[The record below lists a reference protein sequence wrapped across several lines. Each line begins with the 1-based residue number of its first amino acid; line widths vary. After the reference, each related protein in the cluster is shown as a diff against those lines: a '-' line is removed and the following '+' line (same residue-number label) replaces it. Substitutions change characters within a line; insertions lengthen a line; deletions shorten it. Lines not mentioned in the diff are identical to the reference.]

1 MLWNAVERNPESQL
15 LNLNHPWAP
24 GLTPVVHALISPVE
38 FGGATLATER
48 VERRLAAVLAADVAG
63 YSRLMGADEEGT
75 LGRLKAVRKNFVDP
89 AIASYRGRIV
99 KTTGDGMLVEF
110 ASAVDAARCSI
121 EVQRA
126 MAAQNADVP
135 QDVRIELRIGIHVG
149 DIIIDDDDIFGDGV
163 NIAARLESIAEPGG
177 VCVSDD
183 AYRQVR
189 GKIETICDDMGPQNL
204 KNITDPMRAWRLQ
217 IDNAS
222 GPARASALAGSPPS
236 LPRKPSIVVLPL
248 LNLSGDPEQEY
259 FADGL
264 TQSLTTDLSR
274 FRGLFVI
281 GRNTAFT
288 FKGKPIN
295 LKEIGIT
302 LGVRYVLEG
311 SVQRGGER
319 IRVNVELIDAQTG
332 GHLWA
337 ERFDRDRADLFEI
350 QDEIGRRVAYSLS
363 VQISKAE
370 RERGE
375 LARSSNPDSVD
386 LVLRAL
392 ALMGTR
398 SKELNDR
405 ISLYEQAAQLDPRNS
420 DAWAG
425 FARGKAN
432 LVFAGW
438 SSNPGEDLRL
448 AATASQKALD
458 IDPNNPDALFAKGQV
473 FLARRNFAA
482 ALEAYEHACELNP
495 SHPNYH
501 QLRGVAKLGLG
512 RSTEAIEHIHEA
524 IRLSPRD
531 FFIADF
537 YMCLGWA
544 YWDLGDHQQ
553 AKHWLERSIAQNSG
567 IEATHFLLASTLLRM
582 GQAEEASAVVK
593 GVLNEKPHWTVQL
606 CKLYPTSTASQA
618 GFLKDLQ
625 DAGLPE
631 A

>member
-1 MLWNAVERNPESQL
+1 MHPESEVL
-15 LNLNHPWAP
+15 RGVL
-24 GLTPVVHALISPVE
+24 S
-38 FGGATLATER
+38 TER
-48 VERRLAAVLAADVAG
+48 VDRRLAAVLAADVAG

-75 LGRLKAVRKNFVDP
+75 LARLKAVRNAIIDP
-89 AIASYRGRIV
+89 TIASHRGRIV
-99 KTTGDGMLVEF
+99 KTTGDGLLVEF
-110 ASAVDAARCSI
+110 ASAVDAVRCSV

-126 MAAQNADVP
+126 MAAQNADVA
-135 QDVRIELRIGIHVG
+135 QDFRIEFRIGIHVG
-149 DIIIDDDDIFGDGV
+149 DIIIDDNDIFGDGV
-163 NIAARLESIAEPGG
+163 NIASRLEGIAEPGG
-177 VCVSDD
+177 VCMSED

-189 GKIETICDDMGPQNL
+189 GKIQQTCDDLGPKNL
-204 KNITDPMRAWRLQ
+204 KNIADPMRAWRIQ
-217 IDNAS
+217 VGNAPEQTRVNAS
-222 GPARASALAGSPPS
+222 ISSQPS
-236 LPRKPSIVVLPL
+236 LPKKPSIVVLPL
-248 LNLSGDPEQEY
+248 LNLTGDPEQEY

-288 FKGKPIN
+288 YKGKSIN

-302 LGVRYVLEG
+302 LGVRYLLEG
-311 SVQRGGER
+311 SVQRSGER
-319 IRVNVELIDAQTG
+319 IRVSVDLIEAQTG

-337 ERFDRDRADLFEI
+337 ERFDRNRADLFEI

-363 VQISKAE
+363 VQIGKAE
-370 RERGE
+370 RDRGE
-375 LARSSNPDSVD
+375 LTRSSNPDSVD

-392 ALMGTR
+392 ALAGSR
-398 SKELNDR
+398 SKELNTR
-405 ISLYEQAAQLDPRNS
+405 ISLYEQAAQLDPSNP

-425 FARGKAN
+425 LARGKAN

-438 SSNPGEDLRL
+438 SSNPGEDLRS
-448 AATASQKALD
+448 AASASHKALD
-458 IDPNNPDALFAKGQV
+458 IDSNNPDAIFAKGQV
-473 FLARRNFAA
+473 FLAQRNFAA

-512 RSTEAIEHIHEA
+512 KPIEAIEPIHEA

-544 YWDLGDHQQ
+544 YWDLGEYEQ
-553 AKHWLERSIAQNSG
+553 AKNWLERSIAQNSG
-567 IEATHFLLASTLLRM
+567 IEATHFLLASTLIRM
-582 GQAEEASAVVK
+582 GQSEEAAAVIK
-593 GVLNEKPHWTVQL
+593 RVLNEKPHWTVHL
-606 CKLYPTSTASQA
+606 CKLYPLSSASQPS
-618 GFLKDLQ
+618 FLKDMH
-625 DAGLPE
+625 DAGLPD